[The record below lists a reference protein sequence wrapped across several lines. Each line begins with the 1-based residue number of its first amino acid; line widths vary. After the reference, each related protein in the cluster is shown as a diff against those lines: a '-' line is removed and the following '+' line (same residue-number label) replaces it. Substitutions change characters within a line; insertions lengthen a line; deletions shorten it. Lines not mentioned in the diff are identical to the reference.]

1 MIILEVLFIGHFGH
15 SWPQEK
21 AAKPIGL
28 VLAVWSLGH
37 LAGITSTSKMFP
49 PLVVQV
55 DKVAKRMYG
64 FIFKSTDMSKKSKDR
79 LRDPAL

>member
-1 MIILEVLFIGHFGH
+1 MIILEGLFIGHFGH

-37 LAGITSTSKMFP
+37 LAGITSSRNARSLEVQRRGAAPASVVASSWKMT
-49 PLVVQV
+49 
-55 DKVAKRMYG
+55 KRG
-64 FIFKSTDMSKKSKDR
+64 H
-79 LRDPAL
+79 

>member
-1 MIILEVLFIGHFGH
+1 MIILEGLFIGHFGH

-37 LAGITSTSKMFP
+37 LAGGITSNGNQTS
-49 PLVVQV
+49 
-55 DKVAKRMYG
+55 DG
-64 FIFKSTDMSKKSKDR
+64 WR
-79 LRDPAL
+79 LS